1 MTVILG
7 DFNAKSYN
15 WCKADI
21 TSLEGSK
28 IDTITSSYALN
39 ELIQEPTHIPNSSS
53 SCIDVIFI
61 SQPNLVVESGI
72 HSSLHPNCHHQIV
85 FVKFN
90 LSIFYPPPYERTVW
104 YYEKANTE
112 LISRTIDQF
121 DWLRALSHVDVDEKV
136 YFFTKM
142 LLNIIQNFIPHETI
156 ICDDRDPR
164 WTNKEIKKL
173 MTEKNLAFKSCCCS
187 NRSMFLLEKF
197 KALRYQLHI
206 SIEELKEYY
215 TELSSGLANP
225 LTNPKTTKFLAYL
238 LFFMKTN
245 SSQA

>member
-1 MTVILG
+1 ML
-7 DFNAKSYN
+7 
-15 WCKADI
+15 
-21 TSLEGSK
+21 
-28 IDTITSSYALN
+28 
-39 ELIQEPTHIPNSSS
+39 
-53 SCIDVIFI
+53 
-61 SQPNLVVESGI
+61 
-72 HSSLHPNCHHQIV
+72 
-85 FVKFN
+85 N
-90 LSIFYPPPYERTVW
+90 LSIFYHPPYKRTFWNYERGN
-104 YYEKANTE
+104 AE
-112 LISRTIDQF
+112 LIRRAIDQF
-121 DWLRALSHVDVDEKV
+121 DWLGALSNVNVDEKV
-136 YFFTKM
+136 YFVTKT

-215 TELSSGLANP
+215 TKLSSGLANP